1 MQNLEFLYNVQ
12 IWRKYYENSITWNKC
27 ENVCSE
33 YLGMDIMLAFVWKT
47 FYSPAG
53 ETSYLSSS
61 WTHGRPPTSTSP
73 SLRCTNARPL
83 LAAPGDGATATVRFT
98 NVEHLPTTPKDV
110 AIEGHEH
117 AALLTAPKVLS
128 FTRTQKERRGFRGE
142 KTTRDCRMKAYGPGA
157 APSYYLYPFSNG
169 SHPARLSGG

>member
-1 MQNLEFLYNVQ
+1 
-12 IWRKYYENSITWNKC
+12 
-27 ENVCSE
+27 
-33 YLGMDIMLAFVWKT
+33 MLAFVWKT
-47 FYSPAG
+47 FDSPAG

-142 KTTRDCRMKAYGPGA
+142 KTTRDCRMKAYG
-157 APSYYLYPFSNG
+157 G
-169 SHPARLSGG
+169 SPELLIYTHFQMVHIPLDCRVDKGPAQRSGGTYSWLCISVVCGYRGQIFFII